1 MNIGQKKYES
11 KTITKIGNKKPK
23 TRQRGCENTQTQ
35 RRTIMRKVLVI
46 AAMVIGCS
54 LSAFSWN
61 CSDPLAE
68 RVVVPSGTSGT
79 YGDADGQ
86 LALYNGALYE
96 CKVVPVTP
104 PTTPSTTS
112 NTSNSTSGAT
122 STSTSGANAAG
133 GNSNA
138 TGGNSSSKSGVSNSG
153 NSTVGPITNTLS
165 NTNTLSQK
173 QGQKQSQSQSNT
185 STNNNQSAGGSVS
198 NVGNSQTL
206 VEAPQIPVNTAVA
219 PPVFS
224 TTNCFKGYS
233 AGAQTPLIGG
243 SFGGGGIDKNCAAER
258 IAQDYYAMGNRLAAC
273 KVITNTKASK
283 DAGVTM
289 ADCMNAPVRPVPVVV
304 PSIPVAVPVINP
316 APIQVTVNVP
326 PTLAP
331 IIIREE
337 VTVQATKAQ
346 VKAATKHKAVHRPC
360 PVTEIQNQCAVKTQE
375 K

>member
-1 MNIGQKKYES
+1 MK
-11 KTITKIGNKKPK
+11 
-23 TRQRGCENTQTQ
+23 R
-35 RRTIMRKVLVI
+35 I
-46 AAMVIGCS
+46 AMLLFGLA
-54 LSAFSWN
+54 LSVPAYGWN
-61 CSDPLAE
+61 CSTSGQVRVQVPAGTVGNGTGDGSGQ
-68 RVVVPSGTSGT
+68 VVVDNGLTFICE
-79 YGDADGQ
+79 
-86 LALYNGALYE
+86 AL
-96 CKVVPVTP
+96 
-104 PTTPSTTS
+104 PTATTGSPITNS
-112 NTSNSTSGAT
+112 NTNSNASNSTSTAT
-122 STSTSGANAAG
+122 G
-133 GNSNA
+133 GNANA
-138 TGGNSSSKSGVSNSG
+138 TGGNVNNSG
-153 NSTVGPITNTLS
+153 NSS
-165 NTNTLSQK
+165 NANTLSQK
-173 QGQKQSQSQSNT
+173 QSQKQSQSQSNT

-289 ADCMNAPVRPVPVVV
+289 ADCMNVPVPVVRTVV
-304 PSIPVAVPVINP
+304 PIVSTPAP
-316 APIQVTVNVP
+316 APIKVEITNNIP
-326 PTLAP
+326 PAPAP
-331 IIIREE
+331 IILHEE
-337 VTVQATKAQ
+337 MTVTAPRPQAK
-346 VKAATKHKAVHRPC
+346 KRATHRPC

>member
-1 MNIGQKKYES
+1 MKKLALFLFGLTMAVPAY
-11 KTITKIGNKKPK
+11 G
-23 TRQRGCENTQTQ
+23 
-35 RRTIMRKVLVI
+35 
-46 AAMVIGCS
+46 
-54 LSAFSWN
+54 WN
-61 CSDPLAE
+61 CSTSGQVRVQVPAGTVGNGTGDGSGQ
-68 RVVVPSGTSGT
+68 VVVDNGLTFICE
-79 YGDADGQ
+79 
-86 LALYNGALYE
+86 AL
-96 CKVVPVTP
+96 
-104 PTTPSTTS
+104 PTATTGSPITNS
-112 NTSNSTSGAT
+112 NTNSNASNSTSTAT
-122 STSTSGANAAG
+122 G
-133 GNSNA
+133 GNANA
-138 TGGNSSSKSGVSNSG
+138 TGGNVNNSG
-153 NSTVGPITNTLS
+153 NSSNANTLS
-165 NTNTLSQK
+165 NK
-173 QGQKQSQSQSNT
+173 QGQKQSQSQSNI

-224 TTNCFKGYS
+224 TANCFKGFS
-233 AGAQTPLIGG
+233 AGGQTAVGG
-243 SFGGGGIDKNCAAER
+243 LSFGGGGIDKNCSAL
-258 IAQDYYAMGNRLAAC
+258 ITAQDYFAMGNRLAAC

-326 PTLAP
+326 PTPAP